1 MDVFE
6 GGERAGRAA
15 RVRDRVV
22 LPPASRP
29 LRVVREDGVALRNR
43 REPYMV
49 DLVSRV
55 FRGPF
60 LCRTLAR
67 LAARYS
73 VLITLV
79 VGL

>member
-6 GGERAGRAA
+6 GGRAA

-73 VLITLV
+73 VLITPV
-79 VGL
+79 VVL